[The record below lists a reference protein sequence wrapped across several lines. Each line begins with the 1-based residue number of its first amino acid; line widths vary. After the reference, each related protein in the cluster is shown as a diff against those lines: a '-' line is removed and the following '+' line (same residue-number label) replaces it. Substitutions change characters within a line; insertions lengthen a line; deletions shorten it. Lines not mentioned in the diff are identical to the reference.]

1 MTTALACGSSSMS
14 VCPNAAA
21 SASSP
26 RTEIIVGRDATA
38 SARTVITVV
47 SAKDA

>member
-14 VCPNAAA
+14 VCPNAA
-21 SASSP
+21 SSP
-26 RTEIIVGRDATA
+26 RTEITVGRDATA
-38 SARTVITVV
+38 SAGTVITVV